1 MLHPSISRI
10 PRAKTH
16 SHAAGDARKCP
27 EMRHAPATLA
37 RKFSNFQLCSDSRGE
52 IRVHRRDAGSLL
64 AFLQGCGGKFS
75 CVEAQSIL
83 ASRRNGSALSQ
94 RSMTHFFKVSLW
106 LGYLKC
112 SRSLREAL
120 FLNSH
125 VPASARLVPG
135 FLLKFSAQLLSVARQ
150 VGHQARNKGPCVAAA
165 QLCRGS
171 ERGASSPSGPAQG
184 TPKWETAFTA
194 DVRVNVLSFCTNCS
208 GTFAEL
214 IYASDLV

>member
-1 MLHPSISRI
+1 MSTDGMPGASLHSCRAPREFSR
-10 PRAKTH
+10 A
-16 SHAAGDARKCP
+16 
-27 EMRHAPATLA
+27 
-37 RKFSNFQLCSDSRGE
+37 
-52 IRVHRRDAGSLL
+52 
-64 AFLQGCGGKFS
+64 
-75 CVEAQSIL
+75 EAQSIL
-83 ASRRNGSALSQ
+83 ASRRKGSALSQ

-194 DVRVNVLSFCTNCS
+194 DVRVNVLSFCTYCS

-214 IYASDLV
+214 IYASDLVSRQTDRQTERQTDRWIAKLVFLVSSARRR